1 MHTNVYP
8 KTHMQNTINVLEK
21 ASKHMIEIVV
31 TSIALY
37 TEVCYGEWDRERRIG
52 QGRCCHVV
60 GLELGNEELSCICSG
75 LRLLSVHMKKNY
87 LHVINIQPS
96 QWLVKE
102 TSFASLDNHP
112 SIFFFIKAT
121 AVALS
126 IVQRKTHFI
135 SIYVQR
141 VSCRIFWCLNL

>member
-112 SIFFFIKAT
+112 SIFFFHQGNSCSLVHCAEKNT
-121 AVALS
+121 FHLYLCSES
-126 IVQRKTHFI
+126 I
-135 SIYVQR
+135 
-141 VSCRIFWCLNL
+141 L